1 LSPRLDTS
9 LQSGENGRVRTTIVI
24 PCYNE
29 EARLD
34 LAEFERHLGRRTDLR
49 LLFVNDGSSDGTAAL
64 IGAFARRFPERVELL
79 DLEKNSGKAEAV
91 RRGMMQAVNGEPAAV
106 GFWDAD
112 LATPLAEVDR
122 FEKLLEEQ
130 EELEVVIGS
139 RVKLLGRKI
148 ERRASRHYLGRVAA
162 TLVSVSLALPVYDTQ
177 CGAKLFRNRGL
188 IETAFA
194 EPFLSRWLFD
204 VEVLIRYRRS
214 ARAAGASLEQLV
226 VEYPLHSWQDVHGS
240 KVGPLDFVRTLVDL
254 MRIVRRYGR

>member
-1 LSPRLDTS
+1 
-9 LQSGENGRVRTTIVI
+9 VRTTIVV

-34 LAEFERHLGRRTDLR
+34 LAEFERHLARRPDLQ
-49 LLFVNDGSSDGTAAL
+49 LLFVNDGSSDGTATL
-64 IGAFARRFPERVELL
+64 IRGFVERFPGRVELL
-79 DLEKNSGKAEAV
+79 ELEKNSGKAEAV
-91 RRGMMQAVNGEPAAV
+91 RRGMMAAVRGEAAAV

-122 FEKLLEEQ
+122 FNRLLEED

-139 RVKLLGRKI
+139 RVKLLGRRIDRK
-148 ERRASRHYLGRVAA
+148 ASRHYLGRVAA

-188 IETAFA
+188 LETTFA

-204 VEVLIRYRRS
+204 VEVLVRYRRA
-214 ARAAGASLEQLV
+214 ARAAGAALEQLV

-240 KVGPLDFVRTLVDL
+240 KVGPLDFARTLVDL